1 MLNLLVLEDLIE
13 NGITDHSSNMVT
25 IIHNKLAG
33 FAQHVSDTV
42 TAIETANKVGAFVI
56 VVLFAVALA
65 AAGAI
70 QREWFPDGGIEWL
83 ASSH

>member
-1 MLNLLVLEDLIE
+1 
-13 NGITDHSSNMVT
+13 MVS
-25 IIHNKLAG
+25 IIPNKIAG
-33 FAQHVSDTV
+33 FARHVSDTD

-70 QREWFPDGGIEWL
+70 PRE
-83 ASSH
+83 

>member
-1 MLNLLVLEDLIE
+1 MLNLLVSEDLIE
-13 NGITDHSSNMVT
+13 NGITDHSSNMVS
-25 IIHNKLAG
+25 IIPNKIAG
-33 FAQHVSDTV
+33 FARHVSDTD

-70 QREWFPDGGIEWL
+70 PRE
-83 ASSH
+83 